1 MATEDARAELPG
13 HAEDVRDAAAAP
25 AAATAD
31 DAGKQ
36 DQHCAPPTVFS
47 LGSLM
52 AKVSFRFNVS
62 ASVAVEKRKE
72 LN

>member
-1 MATEDARAELPG
+1 MATEDARTELPG
-13 HAEDVRDAAAAP
+13 HAEDVRDAAAP
-25 AAATAD
+25 AAATAAD

-52 AKVSFRFNVS
+52 AKVSF
-62 ASVAVEKRKE
+62 
-72 LN
+72 

>member
-1 MATEDARAELPG
+1 MATEDARTELPG
-13 HAEDVRDAAAAP
+13 HAEDVRDAAAP
-25 AAATAD
+25 AAATAAD

>member
-1 MATEDARAELPG
+1 MATEDARTELPG
-13 HAEDVRDAAAAP
+13 HAEDVRDAP
-25 AAATAD
+25 SATAD

-47 LGSLM
+47 HGSLM